1 VTLEGISA
9 YPQDRAVEIP
19 IPLIADFDDPTGRG
33 KPLPP
38 EPETLQRGT
47 HTQNIPS
54 LSVNRPV
61 PQPIDLP
68 TARDIVADI
77 EGDYDTD
84 IIHGNTDLER
94 GLRLP
99 MREVPMREVE
109 RRTAQTPSAGGS
121 LALSKSD
128 SGGLEAEGSLLSP
141 RMSGEESTLLA
152 HAVIVRPSVTVTEP
166 EPETPPPPPTKSSSG
181 TATPVQNFIDD
192 DDTATIT
199 ETSSPP
205 TVNGVADGEPE
216 TPATVAAGPL

>member
-1 VTLEGISA
+1 MTLKGIPA

-19 IPLIADFDDPTGRG
+19 IPLIADYEDPADRS

-38 EPETLQRGT
+38 EPETPRQGT
-47 HTQNIPS
+47 HTQSNPS

-68 TARDIVADI
+68 TARDIVADV
-77 EGDYDTD
+77 EADFDRYD
-84 IIHGNTDLER
+84 NTDLER

-99 MREVPMREVE
+99 MREVE
-109 RRTAQTPSAGGS
+109 RRTAQTTSDGGS

-128 SGGLEAEGSLLSP
+128 SGGLEADSSLLSP

-152 HAVIVRPSVTVTEP
+152 HAVIVPPSVTVTEP
-166 EPETPPPPPTKSSSG
+166 ETPPPPPPSRTKSTSG
-181 TATPVQNFIDD
+181 TATPVQNLID

-199 ETSSPP
+199 ETSGPEAPP
-205 TVNGVADGEPE
+205 KVNGVVDEEPE
-216 TPATVAAGPL
+216 EGATIVAGPL